1 MFLKDS
7 EESMPQRNQRWSSI
21 FLTHARLVYYSF
33 NYLIGKSASAQA
45 ITKLG
50 QPGKVGDKRNVLGV
64 HAATHPHNLPWE
76 GNLQVL
82 GERTVG
88 WGCKAQDRTQSW
100 EYLPWSL
107 KMSQSISPSF
117 LLDFAEYWKSFYP
130 LPMYLFLFLYRCV
143 WGFLEYASVLQACFS
158 DRNSKQS
165 SFQPQPAETLF
176 PVSENTHHIFPV
188 LCFVPLFK
196 I

>member
-1 MFLKDS
+1 MLHFISQFEYVLVAVKVVRILAWECSWDMFLKDS

-88 WGCKAQDRTQSW
+88 
-100 EYLPWSL
+100 
-107 KMSQSISPSF
+107 
-117 LLDFAEYWKSFYP
+117 
-130 LPMYLFLFLYRCV
+130 
-143 WGFLEYASVLQACFS
+143 
-158 DRNSKQS
+158 
-165 SFQPQPAETLF
+165 
-176 PVSENTHHIFPV
+176 
-188 LCFVPLFK
+188 
-196 I
+196 